1 MWCMTQLPPK
11 AMLSHA
17 GMGADQLLFMCP
29 QGPRD
34 IYLGISGAVFGTIP
48 TAFLYFSTYEWC
60 KERLSERGH
69 SQVCLRFS
77 HHLVWTW
84 CNGSVSAVP
93 SGLILVQRSQRTAP
107 TCAQHEVTET
117 LLNASAPY
125 CYLLWTDV

>member
-1 MWCMTQLPPK
+1 MTQLPPK

-84 CNGSVSAVP
+84 LQWLCVSSAIRAHL
-93 SGLILVQRSQRTAP
+93 GTAL
-107 TCAQHEVTET
+107 TAHSTHLCTA
-117 LLNASAPY
+117 
-125 CYLLWTDV
+125 